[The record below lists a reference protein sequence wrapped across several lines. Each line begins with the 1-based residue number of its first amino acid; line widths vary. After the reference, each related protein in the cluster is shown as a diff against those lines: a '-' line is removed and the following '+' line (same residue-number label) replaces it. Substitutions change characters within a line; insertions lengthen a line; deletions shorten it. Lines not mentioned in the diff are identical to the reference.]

1 MFKKIIYISLI
12 CLMVLGAG
20 ITAKAGA
27 VPQLKGLPAPQPQ
40 VPLSGSGSGFLP
52 NPLRA
57 DTFAELFTAIA
68 AWAFSIV
75 GLLAVVMIIVGGFQ
89 YIISAG
95 EEAKIK
101 EAKNTIR
108 YAVIGLAVVLGSYA
122 ILAAIKDILGM
133 K

>member
-1 MFKKIIYISLI
+1 MV
-12 CLMVLGAG
+12 LMALGAG
-20 ITAKAGA
+20 ITAKA
-27 VPQLKGLPAPQPQ
+27 VTAPIGGNVAQPIGGN
-40 VPLSGSGSGFLP
+40 PIGSGSGFLP
-52 NPLRA
+52 NPLQA

-101 EAKNTIR
+101 EAKNTIKW
-108 YAVIGLAVVLGSYA
+108 AIIGLAVVLGSYA
-122 ILAAIKDILGM
+122 ILAAIENILGM